1 MPFCPIDVITGFI
14 QLQGPIPQT
23 ILDSNKQNGSHPL
36 QLNVGTRSTSPS
48 ISGKLIND
56 TGNSCSFTTNTV
68 EKYGLVDIQIC
79 ELLHKGYI
87 LPGMNGTPT
96 AELILSF
103 SGPNNVIILM
113 CLPLF
118 NTGRSE
124 NDAYLNQVIDSE
136 PQTTSIITFD
146 SMFANQPS
154 LGYTNCYEWVDKN
167 NTVQSSQLHI
177 FVFPKGIH
185 LTNSNYSKLMKIIG
199 TLPVYG
205 LSPAI
210 RNNFATVS
218 ASTIVNGSKQLS
230 STSTDGK
237 LPIVQIASCDGEFT
251 TKFMYY
257 VQGPTTN
264 LSNRS
269 KKVASSGSNSGS
281 NSASQYKCVPFSK
294 YVTQHP
300 NDPALKEVIGS
311 YANTVSANSNP
322 NSTLDPKNI
331 LGMESIIGALIA
343 VLVIAIPA
351 YTVYKMSSD

>member
-1 MPFCPIDVITGFI
+1 MSCPIDVITGFI

-23 ILDSNKQNGSHPL
+23 TLNSQKQIGPHPL
-36 QLNVGTRSTSPS
+36 QLIVGPRTTSPL
-48 ISGKLIND
+48 ISGKQIND
-56 TGNSCSFTTNTV
+56 NASNSCSFITNTA
-68 EKYGLVDIQIC
+68 EKYGLIDIQIC

-87 LPGMNGTPT
+87 LPGMTGTPT

-118 NTGRSE
+118 NIGRSE

-154 LGYTNCYEWVDKN
+154 LGYTNCYEWVDN
-167 NTVQSSQLHI
+167 NTVQSSNLHI

-185 LTNSNYSKLMKIIG
+185 LTNSNYSKLMKMIG

-210 RNNFATVS
+210 RNSFATVS

-237 LPIVQIASCDGEFT
+237 LPIVQIASCDNVFKN
-251 TKFMYY
+251 KFMYY
-257 VQGPTTN
+257 IKGPIKSSSSSTTSSS
-264 LSNRS
+264 SN
-269 KKVASSGSNSGS
+269 KINATK
-281 NSASQYKCVPFSK
+281 QYKCVPLNK
-294 YVTQHP
+294 YVKQTT
-300 NDPALKEVIGS
+300 NDKALKDVLGEYDKNAKADATS
-311 YANTVSANSNP
+311 NSI
-322 NSTLDPKNI
+322 SDPKNI
-331 LGMESIIGALIA
+331 LIMEATIAGAVALTA
-343 VLVIAIPA
+343 MAGLAYAI
-351 YTVYKMSSD
+351 YKVVSD